1 MVTLHGY
8 VLRELLKTFALAL
21 VALTAL
27 FTMGGGLYNVLRYE
41 GISTGDLF
49 GFIPMLIPI
58 VLTLTM
64 PVAALFAA
72 TMVYG
77 RLAADNELLACRA
90 AGVNVHR
97 LFLSALLLAV
107 FVASFTL
114 LFGDLIIPD
123 FVRRLDHYARA
134 NLRDIA
140 YQKLQVSGHVRY
152 ESGGERFLLTAR
164 RAEIPTDAALEK
176 QNLLTEDGLGYLLV
190 EAPAFLQ
197 MKGNHLVRYA
207 SARYGLC
214 QFDGRSTPVQ
224 VTIYVDNGR
233 DFDFGGRIVRLER
246 QQLGPISI
254 PLKFER
260 KASMVD
266 LATLVRWRQRP
277 WEVDKLRPEV
287 EAFQLALTRERFL
300 KDCQRRI
307 AAGEVLTLQDERDQT
322 YRISAAGA
330 SVDHKGLML
339 ADARVVN
346 LSSDNPDRP
355 LYYEAPQVLLSLSP
369 SVDGKRLLIELHLR
383 TTADRPVIEH
393 NPRQRLYTRP
403 TQARFV
409 ADGCAARSGR
419 RPRGDGSLHGGVAVR
434 PGLRAAG
441 QPGPGRQA
449 HRPAKG
455 RREAAPQGVVAD
467 PLPPGL
473 HQQRAGH
480 GADGGGPGRYLPRG
494 AGPGRVRAGLRAV
507 RQCGDPDGHGPS
519 TRREGGHRDARSHPH
534 LGRAGVRGGRRPADP
549 AAGGAA
555 MREARRV

>member
-8 VLRELLKTFALAL
+8 VLRELLKTFALTL

-27 FTMGGGLYNVLRYE
+27 VTMGGGLYNVLRYE

-77 RLAADNELLACRA
+77 RLAADSELLACRA
-90 AGVNVHR
+90 AGVNIHR

-164 RAEIPTDAALEK
+164 RAEIPTDAALAK
-176 QNLLTEDGLGYLLV
+176 QNLPTEDGLGYLLI
-190 EAPAFLQ
+190 EAPTFLQ

-224 VTIYVDNGR
+224 VTVYVDNGR

-266 LATLVRWRQRP
+266 LATLMRWRQRP

-300 KDCQRRI
+300 EDCQRRI
-307 AAGEVLTLQDERDQT
+307 DVGEVLALQDERDQT

-339 ADARVVN
+339 TDARVVN

-355 LYYEAPQVLLSLSP
+355 LYYEAAQVLLSLSP

-383 TTADRPVIEH
+383 ATADCPVIEH
-393 NPRQRLYTRP
+393 NPRASDYTRGRPKPDLSLTDVLLVPEAMRKEMEVYTAATLFDP
-403 TQARFV
+403 TFELLTSQDLSDKRIGLQKAGAKQCRKVSSLIHFRLGFTSSVLVTVLMAAALGVIFRGARALAAFGLACVPFGSVAILMVMARQLGEKEGTEMLGPILTWGGLACVAV
-409 ADGCAARSGR
+409 AD
-419 RPRGDGSLHGGVAVR
+419 LLI
-434 PGLRAAG
+434 LR
-441 QPGPGRQA
+441 
-449 HRPAKG
+449 
-455 RREAAPQGVVAD
+455 
-467 PLPPGL
+467 L
-473 HQQRAGH
+473 
-480 GADGGGPGRYLPRG
+480 
-494 AGPGRVRAGLRAV
+494 
-507 RQCGDPDGHGPS
+507 
-519 TRREGGHRDARSHPH
+519 
-534 LGRAGVRGGRRPADP
+534 GVRR
-549 AAGGAA
+549 
-555 MREARRV
+555 